1 MPINSTI
8 SVLQSRSQKRL
19 VRLRDG
25 FDDSDRP
32 RRNGGRFSAHPR
44 NAHASVAS
52 SIRSSFGTRGC
63 DWVYFS
69 DDGTNGFVSDVAG
82 SFAGYRGVY
91 RELVWHAYLPA
102 QLDAGR
108 KRRGRSST
116 P

>member
-8 SVLQSRSQKRL
+8 SVLQSRNRKRPA
-19 VRLRDG
+19 RLRDG
-25 FDDSDRP
+25 SDDSDRAW
-32 RRNGGRFSAHPR
+32 RNGRRFFAYTNDER
-44 NAHASVAS
+44 AIVAS

-69 DDGTNGFVSDVAG
+69 DDGANGFVSDVAG
-82 SFAGYRGVY
+82 HFAGYRSVY
-91 RELVWHAYLPA
+91 RELVWHAYIPA